1 MLLLLLIQPIIRLLL
16 CFVAFWVYGR
26 AATMRVVAA
35 RRRERSSCQGEKH
48 IARTA
53 RSGRTAVVLLLHLL
67 LLIGQACCCSGS
79 SSSAA
84 GAAAAAMTRSI
95 SRNQIVRNYSLI
107 QELRGGATSKQQ
119 GSKKKKKKK
128 TSVDGGEGVQQRQR
142 KKKPTAG
149 TKKKKDDADKVSQIL
164 KEKDAAQA
172 LGDAIRDRGDQLR
185 REPTQNHP
193 SIMSFSYEIRKSQSI
208 QDSVRSVGWALG
220 ASDHARRTPPTN
232 TNLVEEPSGGVEEDD
247 AGGVEVAPE
256 AVVVHYFLKSHGGAH
271 ALQCLCSLLS
281 STAGV
286 GALLLPL
293 LNRKGGAGGG
303 PVLQLTLLKRCL
315 LFAMIK
321 HVAGLVA
328 ASFLAAQGIPVAG
341 FRQAVQWMHELAT
354 DPVAQYTFYAAII
367 LLWLPNNSHPK
378 VRKGAAAATGVAA
391 EAVAAAAPVVA
402 TAAWWQAYRV
412 VPLLLVGPVLLRELI
427 STALVV
433 SDVLV
438 LWACSS
444 TSPSTKS
451 IRRLLSASQAVVNA
465 FMSLLVTPDV
475 WRSATAAERQAIL
488 AKLTSKLSLA
498 FEVAVGILLSVDS
511 ALGLS
516 AFLFTGTTSNN
527 TKVPFWQLVKRLVC
541 TRLYLQ
547 FLWTRRRKIHRL
559 ATNIRGGAS
568 QVPFYVLSVVL
579 DPRASMGLSNRVDG
593 EDMMAT
599 PASSP
604 RRGNTKEEWTWKD
617 YVRIALGLDE

>member
-1 MLLLLLIQPIIRLLL
+1 
-16 CFVAFWVYGR
+16 
-26 AATMRVVAA
+26 MRVVAV
-35 RRRERSSCQGEKH
+35 RKRERSSCQGEKH
-48 IARTA
+48 LARIA
-53 RSGRTAVVLLLHLL
+53 RSGRMAWRTSATPVVLLLLL
-67 LLIGQACCCSGS
+67 LLMGPACCSA

-84 GAAAAAMTRSI
+84 ATTTRSI
-95 SRNQIVRNYSLI
+95 SRNQIIRNYSVI
-107 QELRGGATSKQQ
+107 EELRGGATSKQQ

-128 TSVDGGEGVQQRQR
+128 TSVGGGEGAQQRQR
-142 KKKPTAG
+142 RKKPTAG

-185 REPTQNHP
+185 REPTPNHP
-193 SIMSFSYEIRKSQSI
+193 SIMSFSYEIQKSQSI

-220 ASDHARRTPPTN
+220 ASDHARRTSPTN
-232 TNLVEEPSGGVEEDD
+232 TDSAEEPSGGVEEDD

-271 ALQCLCSLLS
+271 ALQCLCSLLA

-367 LLWLPNNSHPK
+367 LLWLPNNSPPK
-378 VRKGAAAATGVAA
+378 VQKGAAAAAASTGVAA
-391 EAVAAAAPVVA
+391 EAVAAAAPAVA

-444 TSPSTKS
+444 KSPSTKS
-451 IRRLLSASQAVVNA
+451 IRRLLSASRAVVNA

-498 FEVAVGILLSVDS
+498 FEVAVGVLLTVDS

-527 TKVPFWQLVKRLVC
+527 IKVPFWQLVKRLVC

-579 DPRASMGLSNRVDG
+579 DPRASMGLSNRGDG
-593 EDMMAT
+593 EDTTAT
-599 PASSP
+599 TASSL
-604 RRGNTKEEWTWKD
+604 RRSNAREEWTWKD
-617 YVRIALGLDE
+617 YVRIAVGLDE